1 MNLKELK
8 HAVITGLYSLG
19 FRGEIIPHLMA
30 LAEEETHWRWPG
42 RTDLTEK
49 QLEES
54 HKSSREVLGKEKSY
68 GLWQINVTL
77 NDPDGLDLSY
87 RYGAP
92 TANQG
97 GLDYGSPDAAKK
109 ALLTDVDENLRAL
122 ALVVSERMRRGQDI
136 YKEWVISEKKLDNK
150 KSDWRK
156 KWSDLADKYLPAD
169 WDVENDLQ
177 LFRRKQFVKPDNI
190 GYNPAGIAEIQ
201 AVVGV
206 TVDGF
211 DGPKTQEAIEKT
223 EDMTGEDITETLN
236 DYKRMYPDFVTDPWQ
251 TGQFNLGPET
261 VEDIQPVIYDDQGNI
276 VSGGPEVM
284 VGETASFEELPTGA
298 PPVIEEEEIVIQD
311 PNRSGQFANP
321 EQDLEESIE
330 SKTSKLDILM
340 WEYLRGNP
348 SVLVE
353 HPITG
358 EMVDLVELIEE
369 NPLGLED
376 GTPEMEQWIKSIYY
390 QTDHYQDS
398 EVGRADREY
407 KWNSGGDTEDEWS
420 TRRLDLIS
428 IQVEQL
434 EQILGQAN
442 INLDDSQIW
451 ELAKQSYL
459 QGLNLAEIKDFLV
472 TATTDAGSPLFNFG
486 EGAPAG
492 GTVSAFR
499 TSIKDIYRRYL
510 MEPDEEVLARRSQQL
525 FSGETTIDL
534 VEDEMIEQ
542 AALLFPAWAT
552 RIEAGKSPLEIVG
565 AYNGIF
571 NSVLGYSPQWDGR
584 NRDMA
589 VTLGGLMVEGE
600 EPGTAMS
607 GGDFARW
614 LRTTEEYDQSPRGIN
629 DAYQLVT
636 GLGRA
641 MGAVA

>member
-1 MNLKELK
+1 MNIISEERLGIHLYEM
-8 HAVITGLYSLG
+8 GLRNKDLVD
-19 FRGEIIPHLMA
+19 A
-30 LAEEETHWRWPG
+30 LAVAEMESGFDEEAWNYDTVSG
-42 RTDLTEK
+42 DD
-49 QLEES
+49 
-54 HKSSREVLGKEKSY
+54 SY
-68 GLWQINVTL
+68 GIFQINFYE
-77 NDPDGLDLSY
+77 G
-87 RYGAP
+87 
-92 TANQG
+92 
-97 GLDYGSPDAAKK
+97 
-109 ALLTDVDENLRAL
+109 
-122 ALVVSERMRRGQDI
+122 
-136 YKEWVISEKKLDNK
+136 
-150 KSDWRK
+150 
-156 KWSDLADKYLPAD
+156 
-169 WDVENDLQ
+169 
-177 LFRRKQFVKPDNI
+177 
-190 GYNPAGIAEIQ
+190 
-201 AVVGV
+201 
-206 TVDGF
+206 
-211 DGPKTQEAIEKT
+211 
-223 EDMTGEDITETLN
+223 
-236 DYKRMYPDFVTDPWQ
+236 
-251 TGQFNLGPET
+251 LGPERERRLGLDREELKDFENNLRGFAMLFKSRGYT
-261 VEDIQPVIYDDQGNI
+261 FKDWSTHPSSKNFDPNKRREWNDAVRKAKNTLNFLAADGLIGSEGDEDWRIADDDHELFSYVINPEIARVQKILNDRYGHNFDLDGDTGSGPDLDVWAEAVRPLQADLGVDADGDWRIKSQEAFDAKYRPQGTGGIKDRLGTQAIVYDDQGNI

-284 VGETASFEELPTGA
+284 VGETVGFEGPPTDA
-298 PPVIEEEEIVIQD
+298 PFVVEEEEIEVQD
-311 PNRSGQFANP
+311 PNISGQAGNP
-321 EQDLEESIE
+321 AQDLEQEIE
-330 SKTSKLDILM
+330 AKTSKLDILM

-398 EVGRADREY
+398 EVGRSDREY

-428 IQVEQL
+428 HQVEQL

-442 INLDDSQIW
+442 INLDDNQIW

-472 TATTDAGSPLFNFG
+472 TATTDEGSPLFNFG

-492 GTVSAFR
+492 GTISAFR

-589 VTLGGLMVEGE
+589 VTLGGLVVEGE

-614 LRTTEEYDQSPRGIN
+614 LRTTDEYDQSPRGIN

>member
-1 MNLKELK
+1 MNLKELQ

-30 LAEEETHWRWPG
+30 LAQEETHWLTPM
-42 RTDLTEK
+42 RTDLRDK
-49 QLEES
+49 QHETVRDVEN
-54 HKSSREVLGKEKSY
+54 REYSLGF
-68 GLWQINVTL
+68 WQVNVTDK
-77 NDPDGLDLSY
+77 DPQGRDLSY
-87 RYGAP
+87 RWGAP
-92 TANQG
+92 TTDKG
-97 GLDYGSPDAAKK
+97 GLDFSSRESLKD
-109 ALLTDVDENLRAL
+109 ALLNNVDDNLRAL
-122 ALVVSERMRRGQDI
+122 ALVVSERVRRGQNI
-136 YKEWVISEKKLDNK
+136 YDEWVNSEKKLDNN
-150 KSDWRK
+150 SQPNWQQEFG
-156 KWSDLADKYLPAD
+156 DLADKYLPAD
-169 WDVENDLQ
+169 WDVEDDLE

-211 DGPKTQEAIEKT
+211 DGTETQEAIEKT

-261 VEDIQPVIYDDQGNI
+261 EDIEPVIYDDQGNI

-284 VGETASFEELPTGA
+284 VGETASFEGPPTDA
-298 PPVIEEEEIVIQD
+298 PPVMGEEEIVIED

>member
-1 MNLKELK
+1 MNVSREDLAEALESRGWDANDIYTFVAIAKLESDFSLDTLIWNSRDHSVGTYQLNLRKQDGGAKRAFDFGIVDTERVPTESEVRAFLEGLDEEELLEFNLDVAEYVYKEAGNNFRLWSVHPDNK
-8 HAVITGLYSLG
+8 FFEEDSNEEYTAEVKKEKWLEGRAVARDALEAVGIESSFANRDKKFIENNTPENLQFKGGSEIEFRLEEMMSEANTREEAAVIRKMILNERN
-19 FRGEIIPHLMA
+19 RGPWTSGKFAGDPLDITRP
-30 LAEEETHWRWPG
+30 
-42 RTDLTEK
+42 D
-49 QLEES
+49 
-54 HKSSREVLGKEKSY
+54 REVYLDSTGSGKGTPIELASASSP
-68 GLWQINVTL
+68 
-77 NDPDGLDLSY
+77 NDP
-87 RYGAP
+87 RP
-92 TANQG
+92 Q
-97 GLDYGSPDAAKK
+97 
-109 ALLTDVDENLRAL
+109 
-122 ALVVSERMRRGQDI
+122 
-136 YKEWVISEKKLDNK
+136 
-150 KSDWRK
+150 
-156 KWSDLADKYLPAD
+156 
-169 WDVENDLQ
+169 
-177 LFRRKQFVKPDNI
+177 
-190 GYNPAGIAEIQ
+190 
-201 AVVGV
+201 
-206 TVDGF
+206 
-211 DGPKTQEAIEKT
+211 
-223 EDMTGEDITETLN
+223 
-236 DYKRMYPDFVTDPWQ
+236 
-251 TGQFNLGPET
+251 
-261 VEDIQPVIYDDQGNI
+261 
-276 VSGGPEVM
+276 
-284 VGETASFEELPTGA
+284 
-298 PPVIEEEEIVIQD
+298 EEIEVQD
-311 PNRSGQFANP
+311 PNISGQAGDP
-321 EQDLEESIE
+321 AQDLEQEIE

-589 VTLGGLMVEGE
+589 VTLGGLVVEGE

>member
-1 MNLKELK
+1 MNIISEERLGIRLYKMGLRNKDLVDALAVAEMESGFKEEAYNYDEDSEDDSYGIFQINFYEGLGPERERRLGLDREELK
-8 HAVITGLYSLG
+8 DFENNLRGFAMLFKSRGYTFKDWSTHPSSKYFDPNKRREWNDAV
-19 FRGEIIPHLMA
+19 RKA
-30 LAEEETHWRWPG
+30 
-42 RTDLTEK
+42 K
-49 QLEES
+49 
-54 HKSSREVLGKEKSY
+54 K
-68 GLWQINVTL
+68 TL
-77 NDPDGLDLSY
+77 NSLAADGLIGSEGDEDWRIADDDHELFSY
-87 RYGAP
+87 VINPEIARVQKILNDRYGHDFD
-92 TANQG
+92 
-97 GLDYGSPDAAKK
+97 LDGDTGSGPQLDIWADA
-109 ALLTDVDENLRAL
+109 VR
-122 ALVVSERMRRGQDI
+122 
-136 YKEWVISEKKLDNK
+136 
-150 KSDWRK
+150 
-156 KWSDLADKYLPAD
+156 
-169 WDVENDLQ
+169 DLQ
-177 LFRRKQFVKPDNI
+177 EDI
-190 GYNPAGIAEIQ
+190 
-201 AVVGV
+201 GV
-206 TVDGF
+206 TVDGDWGSNSQAAF
-211 DGPKTQEAIEKT
+211 NQAFPDLVQ
-223 EDMTGEDITETLN
+223 TGEIKN
-236 DYKRMYPDFVTDPWQ
+236 R
-251 TGQFNLGPET
+251 LGT
-261 VEDIQPVIYDDQGNI
+261 QAIVYDDQGNI

>member
-1 MNLKELK
+1 MRISREDLAEALESRGWDANDIYTFVAIAKLESDFSLDTLIWNSRDHSVGTYQLNLRKQDGGAKRAFDFGIVDTERVPTELEVRAFLEGLDEEELLEFNLDVAEYVYKEAGNNFRLWSVHPDNK
-8 HAVITGLYSLG
+8 FFEEDSNEEYTAEVKKEKWLEGRAVARDALEAVGIESSFANRDKKYIENNTPENLQFKGGSEIEFRLEEMMSEADTREEAAVIRKMILNERN
-19 FRGEIIPHLMA
+19 RGP
-30 LAEEETHWRWPG
+30 W
-42 RTDLTEK
+42 
-49 QLEES
+49 ES
-54 HKSSREVLGKEKSY
+54 GKFAGDPLDVKRPDREVYLDSTGSGKGTPIELASASSP
-68 GLWQINVTL
+68 
-77 NDPDGLDLSY
+77 NDP
-87 RYGAP
+87 RP
-92 TANQG
+92 Q
-97 GLDYGSPDAAKK
+97 
-109 ALLTDVDENLRAL
+109 
-122 ALVVSERMRRGQDI
+122 
-136 YKEWVISEKKLDNK
+136 
-150 KSDWRK
+150 
-156 KWSDLADKYLPAD
+156 
-169 WDVENDLQ
+169 
-177 LFRRKQFVKPDNI
+177 
-190 GYNPAGIAEIQ
+190 
-201 AVVGV
+201 
-206 TVDGF
+206 
-211 DGPKTQEAIEKT
+211 
-223 EDMTGEDITETLN
+223 
-236 DYKRMYPDFVTDPWQ
+236 
-251 TGQFNLGPET
+251 
-261 VEDIQPVIYDDQGNI
+261 
-276 VSGGPEVM
+276 
-284 VGETASFEELPTGA
+284 
-298 PPVIEEEEIVIQD
+298 EEIEVQD
-311 PNRSGQFANP
+311 PNISGQAGNP
-321 EQDLEESIE
+321 AQDLEETIE
-330 SKTSKLDILM
+330 SITSKINILM

-348 SVLVE
+348 SVQVE

-358 EMVDLVELIEE
+358 EMVDFVELIEE

-376 GTPEMEQWIKSIYY
+376 DTPEMEQWIKGLYY

-407 KWNSGGDTEDEWS
+407 QWNSAGDGEDEWS

-428 IQVEQL
+428 HQVEQL
-434 EQILGQAN
+434 EQILGRAN
-442 INLDDSQIW
+442 INLDDNQIW

-459 QGLNLAEIKDFLV
+459 QGLNLLEIKDFLI
-472 TATTDAGSPLFNFG
+472 TATTDEGSPLFNFG

-542 AALLFPAWAT
+542 AALLFPAFAS

>member
-1 MNLKELK
+1 MNLKELQ

-30 LAEEETHWRWPG
+30 LAQEETHWLTPM
-42 RTDLTEK
+42 RTDLRDK
-49 QLEES
+49 QHETVRDVEN
-54 HKSSREVLGKEKSY
+54 REYSLGF
-68 GLWQINVTL
+68 WQVNVTDK
-77 NDPDGLDLSY
+77 DPQGRDLSY
-87 RYGAP
+87 RWGAP
-92 TANQG
+92 TTDKG
-97 GLDYGSPDAAKK
+97 GLDFSSRESLKD
-109 ALLTDVDENLRAL
+109 ALLNNVDDNLRAL
-122 ALVVSERMRRGQDI
+122 ALVVSERVRRGQNI
-136 YKEWVISEKKLDNK
+136 YDEWVNSEKKLDNN
-150 KSDWRK
+150 SQPNWQQEFG
-156 KWSDLADKYLPAD
+156 DLADKYLPAD
-169 WDVENDLQ
+169 WDVEDDLE

-211 DGPKTQEAIEKT
+211 DGTETQEAIEKT

-261 VEDIQPVIYDDQGNI
+261 EDIEPVIYDDQGNI

-284 VGETASFEELPTGA
+284 VGETASFEGPPTDA
-298 PPVIEEEEIVIQD
+298 PPVMGEEEIVIED

-407 KWNSGGDTEDEWS
+407 QWNSAGDGEDQWS

-428 IQVEQL
+428 NQVEQL

-442 INLDDSQIW
+442 INLDDNQIW

-472 TATTDAGSPLFNFG
+472 TATTDTGSPLFDFG
-486 EGAPAG
+486 AGAPAG
-492 GTVSAFR
+492 GTISDFR
-499 TSIKDIYRRYL
+499 SSIKDLYRQYL
-510 MEPDEEVLARRSQQL
+510 MDPDEELLKRRSQQL
-525 FSGETTIDL
+525 FTGETTVDL
-534 VEDEMIEQ
+534 VEDEMMEQ
-542 AALLFPAWAT
+542 AALLFPAWKD
-552 RIEAGKSPLEIVG
+552 RIEAGKTPLSIVG

-571 NSVLGYSPQWDGR
+571 SSVMGYSPQWDGR
-584 NRDMA
+584 HKDMA
-589 VTLGGLMVEGE
+589 VQLGGLTVEGQE
-600 EPGTAMS
+600 QMEMA

-614 LRTTEEYDQSPRGIN
+614 LRQTDEYDQSPRGIN
-629 DAYQLVT
+629 NAYELVT
-636 GLGRA
+636 GLGRL
-641 MGAVA
+641 MGEVA

>member
-8 HAVITGLYSLG
+8 QALIRGLYDLG

-30 LAEEETHWRWPG
+30 LAEEETHFLTPM
-42 RTDLTEK
+42 RTDLRDTQHETVRDVAN
-49 QLEES
+49 
-54 HKSSREVLGKEKSY
+54 REYSLGI
-68 GLWQINVTL
+68 WQVNVTDK
-77 NDPDGLDLSY
+77 DPQGLDLSY
-87 RYGAP
+87 RWGAP
-92 TANQG
+92 TADDG
-97 GLDYGSPDAAKK
+97 GLDFSSREAMRD
-109 ALLTDVDENLRAL
+109 ALLNNVDDNLRAL
-122 ALVVSERMRRGQDI
+122 ALVVSERLQTGRDV
-136 YKEWVISEKKLDNK
+136 YEEWVNSEAKLNNK

-156 KWSDLADKYLPAD
+156 KWSDLADKYLPTD
-169 WDVENDLQ
+169 WNVEDDLG
-177 LFRRKQFVKPDNI
+177 LFRRKQFVKPDNV

-206 TVDGF
+206 TVDGI
-211 DGPKTQEAIEKT
+211 DGPETQEAIEET
-223 EDMTGEDITETLN
+223 EEATGEDIRDVLN

-261 VEDIQPVIYDDQGNI
+261 EDIEPVIYDDQGNI

-284 VGETASFEELPTGA
+284 VGETASFEGPPTDA

-311 PNRSGQFANP
+311 PNESGQFSTP
-321 EQDLEESIE
+321 EQDLAASIE

-369 NPLGLED
+369 NPLGFED

-407 KWNSGGDTEDEWS
+407 KWNSGGEDEDEWS

-442 INLDDSQIW
+442 INLDDNQIW

-472 TATTDAGSPLFNFG
+472 TATTDTGSPLFDFG
-486 EGAPAG
+486 IGAPAG
-492 GTVSAFR
+492 GTISDFR
-499 TSIKDIYRRYL
+499 SEIKDLYRQYL
-510 MEPDEEVLARRSQQL
+510 MDPDEELLKRRSQQL
-525 FSGETTIDL
+525 FTGETTVDL

-542 AALLFPAWAT
+542 AALLFPAWKD
-552 RIEAGKSPLEIVG
+552 RIEAGKTPLSIVSS
-565 AYNGIF
+565 YNGIF
-571 NSVLGYSPQWDGR
+571 SSVMGYNPSWDGR
-584 NRDMA
+584 HKDMA
-589 VTLGGLMVEGE
+589 VQLGGLTGVGE
-600 EPGTAMS
+600 HPMEMS

-614 LRTTEEYDQSPRGIN
+614 LRQTDEYDQSPRGIN
-629 DAYQLVT
+629 NAYELVT
-636 GLGRA
+636 GLGRL
-641 MGAVA
+641 MGEVA